1 MNHRTRATAA
11 LLTAMLT
18 LGIAAT
24 ALAAH
29 PKPGKRYAGII
40 TNVPPIEGF
49 SPPVSFTVSAGG
61 TRLLNFTYGTFGC
74 GGGVGGFKPGV
85 DPYTSGSE
93 LKVAAIKVS
102 KRGHFSISGSKV
114 THRYTGEYASELTTT
129 TQVTGKFT
137 SRTAASG
144 TISFSQVYTPTTG
157 TGYSCTVSVPR
168 LFKVTIK

>member
-1 MNHRTRATAA
+1 M
-11 LLTAMLT
+11 
-18 LGIAAT
+18 
-24 ALAAH
+24 
-29 PKPGKRYAGII
+29 
-40 TNVPPIEGF
+40 
-49 SPPVSFTVSAGG
+49 
-61 TRLLNFTYGTFGC
+61 
-74 GGGVGGFKPGV
+74 
-85 DPYTSGSE
+85 
-93 LKVAAIKVS
+93 AAIKVS

-157 TGYSCTVSVPR
+157 TGYSCKVSVPR